1 MSTPCE
7 SPRPLRHVLAGLL
20 IPTALTLTACSPPV
34 NATGELGQ
42 DQAILATC
50 AGQQLAEMVTIDD
63 SGTGRD
69 QSIADQHLGAVRTVV
84 RRTAICG
91 GHLRVTAFAGTSAVT
106 RPLYDGELQLAGATD
121 IARLRKVPAL
131 VEDVMSTVSKGY
143 QAALAAPPA
152 GDGSDIT
159 GQYRLAG
166 EYADQLGKG
175 YTLEFVLLTDGFQTN
190 GADAIDHALSS
201 DEAKRLAAKVNLP
214 TLKGATVTVAGL
226 GRVVGTPPQSDMVEG
241 LVRFYDAVC
250 ARTGAAKCTSVT
262 DFTVGR

>member
-1 MSTPCE
+1 
-7 SPRPLRHVLAGLL
+7 
-20 IPTALTLTACSPPV
+20 
-34 NATGELGQ
+34 
-42 DQAILATC
+42 
-50 AGQQLAEMVTIDD
+50 
-63 SGTGRD
+63 
-69 QSIADQHLGAVRTVV
+69 V

-106 RPLYDGELQLAGATD
+106 RPMYDGELQLAGATD

-166 EYADQLGKG
+166 EYAAQLGSG
-175 YTLEFVLLTDGFQTN
+175 YKLDYTLLTDGFQNT
-190 GADAIDHALSS
+190 GVSAITHALSAS
-201 DEAKRLAAKVNLP
+201 EAKALADKVDVP

-226 GRVVGTPPQSDMVEG
+226 GRVTGTPPQSDMVEG